1 MQRRLDATVTHL
13 ITMETTG
20 VRERI
25 MSHSSIDYFAT
36 LSLSVCM
43 KVDFRTEIA
52 CFCHAKGKHT
62 PKFRGKIFLQIAT
75 KP

>member
-20 VRERI
+20 VRER
-25 MSHSSIDYFAT
+25 MVSHSSIDYFAT

-43 KVDFRTEIA
+43 KVDFRTENFHGLLA
-52 CFCHAKGKHT
+52 FAVPKEST
-62 PKFRGKIFLQIAT
+62 PKNFVEKTFC
-75 KP
+75 K